1 VDHKAPH
8 RFLLLLVSWVAL
20 ASRFAASLSS
30 GWRRRAEIKVVLLLQ
45 LNDDG
50 SHVDKLAL
58 RRPHFRFDTVQLP

>member
-20 ASRFAASLSS
+20 ASRFAASSSS

-45 LNDDG
+45 LEAVSSKQIKNLKTTKAG
-50 SHVDKLAL
+50 
-58 RRPHFRFDTVQLP
+58 